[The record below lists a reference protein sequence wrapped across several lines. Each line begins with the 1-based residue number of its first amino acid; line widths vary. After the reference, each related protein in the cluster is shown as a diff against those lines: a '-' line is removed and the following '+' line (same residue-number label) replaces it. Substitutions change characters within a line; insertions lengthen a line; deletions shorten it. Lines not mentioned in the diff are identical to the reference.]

1 MRIFRNR
8 EGTGQGA
15 NAPGSHFLGGH
26 RRSRLYRADILTVFL
41 RGVKSFRHPAH
52 NRIGDGQPHN
62 MALMRAGNDD
72 LPNLRR
78 T

>member
-1 MRIFRNR
+1 LAVIAAPGCTARIFL
-8 EGTGQGA
+8 Q
-15 NAPGSHFLGGH
+15 
-26 RRSRLYRADILTVFL
+26 VFL